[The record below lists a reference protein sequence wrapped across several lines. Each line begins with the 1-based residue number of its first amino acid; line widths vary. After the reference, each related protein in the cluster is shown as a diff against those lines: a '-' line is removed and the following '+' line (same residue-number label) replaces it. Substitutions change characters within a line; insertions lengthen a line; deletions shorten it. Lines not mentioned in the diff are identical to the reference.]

1 MSQEWYYNKWIIFG
15 IIVVAIIIVAIVVVY
30 STKKEKYG
38 YAEYEK
44 QTVGPN
50 PFISVLPILKT
61 RVYNYRNEFVIY
73 ETLEKALQNAQPYEK
88 IAVVSLDNPKEYTRP
103 LQDIPQVMKFI
114 APYMEQ
120 MLSLRG
126 LKLARNPNDQQIV
139 YKFVE
144 SEGYSYPVGLW
155 LYVAKESALP
165 PGPSPGPGPRPGPTG
180 PTGPIGPYRR

>member
-15 IIVVAIIIVAIVVVY
+15 IIVLVIIITAIVVVY
-30 STKKEKYG
+30 STKSQNEKYG
-38 YAEYEK
+38 YAEYEQ

-50 PFISVLPILKT
+50 PFTSVLPMLKT

-114 APYMEQ
+114 APYAEQ

-126 LKLARNPNDQQIV
+126 LKLARNPNDQQLV
-139 YKFVE
+139 YKFAE
-144 SEGYSYPVGLW
+144 IDGYSYPVGLW
-155 LYVAKESALP
+155 LYVAKQSDLP
-165 PGPSPGPGPRPGPTG
+165 PGPGPGPRPGPTG
-180 PTGPIGPYRR
+180 PIGPGPYRR